1 MTETKIE
8 EFILQITAQ
17 LAAMNENLKT
27 ALDRLMTHEQRI
39 TSLEQGKVSLK
50 DATIQWLVKGIIASI
65 LIIGSLTG
73 SSALIQRILAPNLT
87 TTTQT
92 ANGAK

>member
-27 ALDRLMTHEQRI
+27 ALDRLMSHEQRI
-39 TSLEQGKVSLK
+39 TTLEQGKVSLK

-73 SSALIQRILAPNLT
+73 SSALIQKVLAPAQVP
-87 TTTQT
+87 QT
-92 ANGAK
+92 AHAIRK